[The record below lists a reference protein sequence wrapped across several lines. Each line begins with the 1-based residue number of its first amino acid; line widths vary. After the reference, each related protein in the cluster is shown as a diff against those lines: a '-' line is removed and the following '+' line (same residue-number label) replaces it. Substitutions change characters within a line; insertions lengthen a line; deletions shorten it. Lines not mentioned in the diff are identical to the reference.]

1 MFIHEREN
9 WTAFRWDAE
18 RIAPL
23 LSKADR
29 SIAFLAGRLSTVG
42 FDTQMAATVESVTR
56 DVVYSSEIE
65 GISLNTEEVRSSVAR
80 HLGVKVL
87 DTKEPTHYIE
97 GIVEMMLDAT
107 QNHNIPL
114 TESRLMGWHSAL
126 FPTGHSGSEE
136 IHVGSYRTE
145 GMQVISGM
153 FGRERVHYRAPEP
166 ELVQGEMDKFL
177 AWLSDESVPASL
189 VKSAI
194 AHFWFVCIH
203 PFDDGNGRIARAIS
217 DMVLAQADGSKFRYY
232 SQSMQICKDK
242 KEYYRILERTSRG
255 DGDITDWLCWYLE
268 CLCRAAQASEET
280 LSGVLRK
287 SLFWRT
293 FADVSV
299 TERQSTVLNTYLDG
313 YDAKLTAK
321 NWAKVAKVSTDTAL
335 RDIRDLVDKGI
346 LTPVEGRVRDISY
359 NINYVRESGFAAKF
373 SDAKVMDMDGR
384 IYLAALFEGS
394 PLKERLS
401 EIDKQRY
408 DAGEITLDDLL
419 YKYFS
424 YLLD

>member
-1 MFIHEREN
+1 MFIHERDN
-9 WTAFRWDAE
+9 WTAFRWDSE

-23 LSKADR
+23 VSKADR
-29 SIAFLAGRLSTVG
+29 AIAFLAGRLSTVG

-56 DVVYSSEIE
+56 DVVFSSEIE

-107 QNHNIPL
+107 QNHDMPL
-114 TESRLMGWHSAL
+114 TERRLMGWHSAL

-136 IHVGSYRTE
+136 IHVGAYRTE
-145 GMQVISGM
+145 GMQVISGV
-153 FGRERVHYRAPEP
+153 FGRERVHYRAPDP
-166 ELVQGEMDKFL
+166 DLVQGEMDKFL
-177 AWLSDESVPASL
+177 AWLSDDSSPASL

-217 DMVLAQADGSKFRYY
+217 DMVLAQADGGKFRYY

-242 KEYYRILERTSRG
+242 KAYYRILERTSRG
-255 DGDITDWLCWYLE
+255 DGDITDWLAWYLE
-268 CLCRAAQASEET
+268 CLCRAVEASGEA
-280 LSGVLRK
+280 LSVVLRK
-287 SLFWRT
+287 SVFWQT
-293 FADVSV
+293 YADVTVSG
-299 TERQSTVLNTYLDG
+299 RQSMVLNKYLDG

-321 NWAKVAKVSTDTAL
+321 NWASVAGVSTDTAL

-346 LTPVEGRVRDISY
+346 LTPIMGRVRDISY
-359 NINYVRESGFAAKF
+359 NINYVKVSGFASRFA
-373 SDAKVMDMDGR
+373 DAKVAEMGGKN
-384 IYLAALFEGS
+384 YLTASFEGT
-394 PLKERLS
+394 PLQERLS
-401 EIDKQRY
+401 EIDCRRY
-408 DAGEITLDDLL
+408 DAGEVTLEDLL